1 MHKSGIATS
10 WTVLRRW
17 RDSDRFEEG
26 SSYCDCG
33 TFCGVVKSTT
43 GEVPLD
49 TVNTGLLNNIRRV
62 LKLARKMTGRRAS
75 IEVWDQ

>member
-1 MHKSGIATS
+1 
-10 WTVLRRW
+10 
-17 RDSDRFEEG
+17 
-26 SSYCDCG
+26 
-33 TFCGVVKSTT
+33 VVKSTT

-75 IEVWDQ
+75 VEVWD